1 MPGSSCGSG
10 NVAGL
15 HASRPRSSSLRMLTW
30 GLGLDLGSALCRA
43 QLLGSVVRGCK
54 AALQQENSLQVEAEE
69 DRGAG

>member
-1 MPGSSCGSG
+1 
-10 NVAGL
+10 
-15 HASRPRSSSLRMLTW
+15 MLTW